1 MAKIKV
7 LLIGT
12 FSEKDAITIAPQNEI
27 EIEKCLDKLGLQ
39 ALTKIQPS
47 PIFQVILCGSELA
60 GMGLLEM
67 GQTLRMLY
75 PTAQIFYVSEDSSS
89 SDKKNLLKNGFTHS
103 FTLPDEESA
112 FKSILNRALLEAE
125 ARLYAPIRLIDV
137 EVGTRLNFEIRIY
150 LPRNNRFVP
159 YIGAGDTF
167 DFNRLARLKTF
178 QVNSLFIPFSDI
190 QKFRDY
196 SAARL
201 LDLAPMENKLSDPE
215 KEKKLLA
222 SVKELILGLVHE
234 STTQILNPAKKN
246 VEHIRKIID
255 QYLGLKYA
263 GDWQQKIRTLALASG
278 DIFEHASNVSTYAVL
293 FAMALRKGDLK
304 TLATVGMLHDLGLSY
319 LPQKLKKTSA
329 DKMSMDEFKLYKT
342 HPELS
347 IKLLQEKNLEISDL
361 CREAIRYHHVRWG
374 EGGFPNDVQGKKPSV
389 EIQIIALANR
399 FDELICLETP
409 GHTASLDQTFDRVEL
424 ENIADPKLVKTLRE
438 IIFNS
443 EGV

>member
-293 FAMALRKGDLK
+293 FAMANSGLPATSGFVGEFMVILAAVKYNFWVGFLAATTLIFGAAYSLWMVKRVFYGDIANSHVAELK
-304 TLATVGMLHDLGLSY
+304 DINKRELLILSVLALMVIGFGVYPQPLTEFTHATAAQFLNHMAISKLPVAGL
-319 LPQKLKKTSA
+319 
-329 DKMSMDEFKLYKT
+329 
-342 HPELS
+342 
-347 IKLLQEKNLEISDL
+347 
-361 CREAIRYHHVRWG
+361 
-374 EGGFPNDVQGKKPSV
+374 
-389 EIQIIALANR
+389 
-399 FDELICLETP
+399 
-409 GHTASLDQTFDRVEL
+409 
-424 ENIADPKLVKTLRE
+424 
-438 IIFNS
+438 
-443 EGV
+443 